1 MPLSIVKPSF
11 WKSYREVRDASN
23 ALVGWYKLS
32 NAWQTKAEGEV
43 QGRRFHFSYVGWDG
57 RYSQM
62 TDTSGHVI
70 ARIEPIGWWGTWY
83 KLTYNGKEYRWR
95 MNGWGT
101 ESMMYDVPTQAGG
114 ETEIVRVRPGG
125 YFKPGT
131 VTVHRPMDTKELI
144 PLVLYSIYQQHVI
157 ASQSAASGGGAS

>member
-23 ALVGWYKLS
+23 VLVATYRLS

-43 QGRRFHFSYVGWDG
+43 QGRRFLFGYTGWDG

-62 TDTSGHVI
+62 TDMSGQVI
-70 ARIEPIGWWGTWY
+70 ARIEPIGWWGMWY

-95 MNGWGT
+95 MSGWGT
-101 ESMMYDVPTQAGG
+101 EFMIYDG

-131 VTVHRPMDTKELI
+131 VTAHRPMDNKELL
-144 PLVLYSIYQQHVI
+144 PLVLYGIYQLHVI
-157 ASQSAASGGGAS
+157 ASQSAAASGGGAS